1 MKVSYYNAIFND
13 GGLEKVNLKFKRG
26 TKIEDIIKDYFKR
39 IQKENLLVQNVDNI
53 YFISNGKMLNTR
65 LNETLESIF
74 NNIYYNFYCIDVI
87 NGREND
93 YNYEIVGT
101 IKENVFTS
109 VFKARRKPK
118 TEINSNQNKIIP
130 NVDKEDDEQ
139 FYVAIKKIYKDK
151 IKDEMKFT
159 MCKEEIT
166 EEDFKPEI
174 AKFNKELDNMQKCQC
189 ENSVDIYDYYDR
201 DKEFTIIMEL
211 CDETLFH
218 LLCRK
223 KKGFSSNEIKERLL
237 QLNKVFKR
245 MNYYGISHRDIKLN
259 NILIKYLNKEKTKYK
274 VLLSDY
280 GISNQLYSLTQ
291 KFTTHAGSQLI
302 MAPEILNDEEYSSKC
317 DLWSLGIIIFQL
329 YKKDFPYK
337 GTVEKAILKQ
347 IEKKGQSVL
356 DDIDQE
362 DILLKDLLSKLLVR
376 DPNQRISW
384 EDYFEHPFFK
394 DN

>member
-1 MKVSYYNAIFND
+1 MKGSFYNAIFND
-13 GGLEKVNLKFKRG
+13 GGLEKINIRFKRG
-26 TKIEDIIKDYFKR
+26 TKIEEIIKGYFKR
-39 IQKENLLVQNVDNI
+39 IQKENLLVQNIDNI
-53 YFISNGKMLNTR
+53 YFISNGKMLNSR
-65 LNETLESIF
+65 LDETLESLF
-74 NNIYYNFYCIDVI
+74 NNLYYNFYCIDVI

-93 YNYEIVGT
+93 YNYEIIST

-109 VFKARRKPK
+109 VFKAKRKAK
-118 TEINSNQNKIIP
+118 TEVNSNQKKIIP
-130 NVDKEDDEQ
+130 KDDDGEDEE

-151 IKDEMKFT
+151 IKEEMKFT
-159 MCKEEIT
+159 MVKDIIT

-174 AKFNKELDNMQKCQC
+174 TKFNKELENMQRCQC
-189 ENSVDIYDYYDR
+189 ENSVDIYDYYDK
-201 DKEFTIIMEL
+201 DNEFTIIMEL

-223 KKGFSSNEIKERLL
+223 PKGFSSNEIKEILL

-259 NILIKYLNKEKTKYK
+259 NILIKYTNKEKTKYK

-302 MAPEILNDEEYSSKC
+302 MAPEILNDEEYNNKC

-329 YKKDFPYK
+329 YRKDFPYK

-347 IEKKGQSVL
+347 IEQKGQSVL
-356 DDIDQE
+356 DVIDE
-362 DILLKDLLSKLLVR
+362 NDKLLKDLLSKLLVR
-376 DPNQRISW
+376 DPKQRISW

-394 DN
+394 N